1 MSLKKGFTLI
11 ELLVVISIIGLLSS
25 VVLASLASSRVK
37 GVDAAIRRDMVEIRT
52 GAELQRA
59 TLSGVYN
66 NTGSVVSSALCSTQ
80 VTPGTILANTNLQK
94 AMIHIKQL
102 NGNLDGRC
110 NINALGT
117 AYAIAFPLKTTQKF
131 WCVDSSGVS
140 RNKNSFGVEYD
151 AATPVGSG
159 GPLSSGNDFTCN

>member
-59 TLSGVYN
+59 ALSGVYN
-66 NTGSVVSSALCSTQ
+66 TTGSSINSNQCSTL
-80 VTPGTILANTNLQK
+80 TTAGTIFANVNLQK
-94 AMIHIKQL
+94 AMNHIKQV
-102 NGNLDGRC
+102 NGNLDGQC
-110 NINALGT
+110 NVTLNGL
-117 AYAIAFPLKTTQKF
+117 AYAIAFPLKSTGKF
-131 WCVDSSGVS
+131 WCIDSIGVS
-140 RNKNSFGVEYD
+140 RGKTSAGNDYD
-151 AATPVGSG
+151 ALTGA
-159 GPLSSGNDFTCN
+159 GNAALGLILDTTCN